1 MKRILQMFV
10 FALLVPALSFAQ
22 LNLQNAATVSLTKTE
37 PITVKQLKSEVAK
50 IESQAKRQ
58 LSTAERRQVLDVMIN
73 TRLAVQAAERDKL
86 ALTENELNQQLLQAR
101 SALKAQLGRDA
112 TDKEFEDAVKAET
125 GLLLVD
131 FKEEMRRQL
140 TVQKYLMNKK
150 RPLFDAIKPP
160 TEAEIVS
167 MYELSKSKLVRPDTV
182 RFSMIHVPRGQSPED
197 IKKAKAFA
205 DGLSAEINT
214 NASKFDEV
222 ALRSQKTNSGYQ
234 AGDGGY
240 LPRSAEA
247 VRVVGSD
254 FLNAVFSLKVG
265 EVSRVLE
272 NPRGFQIVKVTELY
286 AQSTLSLN
294 DPYQLENKSVGT
306 VRDYIGNTLYQQ
318 RQQKVVEEATQELV
332 SELRAGKP
340 YKIFEDNL
348 NW

>member
-1 MKRILQMFV
+1 MKRIAQTVV

-22 LNLQNAATVSLTKTE
+22 LNLQNAATINLTKTE
-37 PITVKQLKSEVAK
+37 PITVRQLKSEVAK

-58 LSTAERRQVLDVMIN
+58 LSAAERRQVLEVMIN

-86 ALTENELNQQLLQAR
+86 AVTENEMNQQFVQAR
-101 SALKAQLGRDA
+101 SAMKAKLGREP
-112 TDKEFEDAVKAET
+112 TDREFEDAVKAET
-125 GLLLVD
+125 GLALSE
-131 FKEEMRRQL
+131 FKDEMRRQL

-150 RPLFDAIKPP
+150 RPLFDTVKPP

-167 MYELSKSKLVRPDTV
+167 MYELSKAKLVRPDTV
-182 RFSMIHVPRGQSPED
+182 RFSMIFVPRGEGPED
-197 IKKAKAFA
+197 QKKAKALA
-205 DGLSAEINT
+205 DSLSSEINA
-214 NASKFDEV
+214 NAIKFDEV
-222 ALRSQKTNSGYQ
+222 ALRSQKPNSGFQ

-240 LPRSAEA
+240 LPKTAEA
-247 VRVVGSD
+247 VRVVGPD
-254 FLNAVFSLKVG
+254 FLNSVFALKVG

-294 DPYQLENKSVGT
+294 DPYQLENKNAGT
-306 VRDYIGNTLYQQ
+306 VRDYIGNMLYQQ

-332 SELRAGKP
+332 NELRVGKP
-340 YKIFEDNL
+340 YKIFEENL